1 MFDVCGYKIK
11 MFDVCGFFSIMK
23 TLERYQKINYGPPDV
38 NARSIQ
44 EELVSHF

>member
-1 MFDVCGYKIK
+1 
-11 MFDVCGFFSIMK
+11 MK

-44 EELVSHF
+44 EELVSHFYLFLVYINQYA